1 MDHLPPLPIGRKYL
15 VYFLCCLRPHKL
27 WVAWPVEEM
36 RRDRKEIEM
45 GPPGLFWNLE
55 TIAFS
60 RLQNWDPRLLGTLQ
74 VWPAGT
80 QQAVRYWALVRV
92 IISIG
97 PISYLGSCNF
107 GKQCIVLETLPIDL
121 QLALPH
127 HQLEIYSWHNL
138 TCWVPFYIIFAMSM
152 NRFTNVYACL
162 LFQSSA
168 RMPCNFK
175 WLPTRRE
182 RSKITGFTS
191 FAHRSFWVVYAVSI
205 GQVYLGNKWK
215 YMQSKYTY

>member
-1 MDHLPPLPIGRKYL
+1 MPSKLGPQASEDLASMTCWHADSCKVLGR
-15 VYFLCCLRPHKL
+15 
-27 WVAWPVEEM
+27 A
-36 RRDRKEIEM
+36 
-45 GPPGLFWNLE
+45 
-55 TIAFS
+55 
-60 RLQNWDPRLLGTLQ
+60 
-74 VWPAGT
+74 
-80 QQAVRYWALVRV
+80 RV

-127 HQLEIYSWHNL
+127 HQLENYSWHDLNFKGAF
-138 TCWVPFYIIFAMSM
+138 CIICAMSM
-152 NRFTNVYACL
+152 NRFPNVYTCL

-168 RMPCNFK
+168 RMPRNFY

-191 FAHRSFWVVYAVSI
+191 FAQHSFWVNIFGEKMKMYVDQMYK
-205 GQVYLGNKWK
+205 L
-215 YMQSKYTY
+215 TC